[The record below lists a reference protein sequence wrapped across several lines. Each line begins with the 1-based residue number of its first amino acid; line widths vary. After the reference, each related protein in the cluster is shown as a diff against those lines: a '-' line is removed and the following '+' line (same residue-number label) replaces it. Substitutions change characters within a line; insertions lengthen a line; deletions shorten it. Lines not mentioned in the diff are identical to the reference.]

1 MNAIQLMAAANA
13 GAGGGAVQGAH
24 TDEPEWLGALRR
36 EARAVHAS
44 LGWPTKSDEAWRYV
58 KMRDVVRAGEA
69 LGAAPD
75 LGSATEASAL
85 AGDALDA
92 TCARVVL
99 VDGAFHAD
107 LCARGD
113 APPSV
118 VILPLAQALSVAAD
132 HLRGS
137 LGRIAR
143 FDTDGVSALAL
154 AELSDALV
162 VHVPRG
168 ITPPGALEIVHV
180 ASGRAG
186 GARFPRVF
194 VAVDATAELTVIER
208 FVGASDAAGFTA
220 ATTEIVV
227 GSDAHVRHVR
237 VLELPDTAL
246 HNGDIGARVGR
257 GGSFSS
263 YVVALSG
270 KLGRTSIVADLAE
283 PGATCQLDGLYVAS
297 GDSHFDHATTVLH
310 TAPHTTSGET
320 YKGVVDDQATGTFFG
335 RVLIREGAIKSNTK
349 QLNHNLLLST
359 DARVHTRPQLEIDND
374 DVKAA
379 HGSTVGQLDEM
390 AVFYLRSRGIDQKSA
405 RGLLTWAFA
414 EEMVARLPVP
424 ALVQRLGRAMAKRLA
439 SDASPVAA
447 AAIEDAWR

>member
-1 MNAIQLMAAANA
+1 MSAIQHLTAVNA
-13 GAGGGAVQGAH
+13 SAGGGADQDTHPG
-24 TDEPEWLGALRR
+24 EPGWLGTLRR
-36 EARAVHAS
+36 EARAAHQT
-44 LGWPTKSDEAWRYV
+44 LGWPTRADEAWRYV
-58 KMRDVVRAGEA
+58 KMRDVVSAGET
-69 LGAAPD
+69 LGSAPD
-75 LGSATEASAL
+75 LAGATAAAAL
-85 AGDALDA
+85 AGDALEGV
-92 TCARVVL
+92 TTRVIL
-99 VDGAFHAD
+99 VDCAFHGE

-113 APPSV
+113 APSSV
-118 VILPLAQALSVAAD
+118 VILPLARALEVAAEP
-132 HLRGS
+132 LRES
-137 LGRIAR
+137 LGRVAR
-143 FDTDGVSALAL
+143 FDADGVSALAL

-162 VHVPRG
+162 IHVPRG
-168 ITPPGALEIVHV
+168 VTLPGPLEIVHV

-186 GARFPRVF
+186 GACFPRVF
-194 VAVDATAELTVIER
+194 ISVDATAELTVIER
-208 FVGASDAAGFTA
+208 FVGSPDEAGFTA

-237 VLELPDTAL
+237 LVDLPDTAL

-283 PGATCQLDGLYVAS
+283 PGATCQLDGLYVPA
-297 GDSHFDHATTVLH
+297 GHSHFDHASTIIH
-310 TAPHTTSGET
+310 TAPHTSSGEM
-320 YKGVVDDQATGTFFG
+320 YKGVVDGEATGTFFG
-335 RVLIREGAIKSNTK
+335 RVLIREGAVKSNTH

-379 HGSTVGQLDEM
+379 HGATVGQLDEM
-390 AVFYLRSRGIDQKSA
+390 AVFYLRSRGIDEKSA

-424 ALVQRLGRAMAKRLA
+424 ALVTMLGRTMAQRLA

>member
-1 MNAIQLMAAANA
+1 MNAIQLMAAANG
-13 GAGGGAVQGAH
+13 GAGGGASTHGA
-24 TDEPEWLGALRR
+24 EPDWLGALRS
-36 EARAVHAS
+36 EARAAHQT
-44 LGWPTKSDEAWRYV
+44 LGWPTKADEAWRYV
-58 KMRDVVRAGEA
+58 KLRDIVRLGDTV
-69 LGAAPD
+69 GAAPD
-75 LGSATEASAL
+75 LGLATEAAAL
-85 AGDALDA
+85 AGPPLDGV
-92 TCARVVL
+92 TARVVL

-118 VILPLAQALSVAAD
+118 VILPLAQALRVTAD
-132 HLRGS
+132 HLRES
-137 LGRIAR
+137 LGRVAR
-143 FDTDGVSALAL
+143 FDADGVSALAL
-154 AELSDALV
+154 AELSEALV
-162 VHVPRG
+162 IHVPRG
-168 ITPPGALEIVHV
+168 TTLPGPLEIVHV

-186 GARFPRVF
+186 GLRFPRVF
-194 VAVDATAELTVIER
+194 IAVDATAELTVIER
-208 FVGASDAAGFTA
+208 FVGSPDEAGFTA

-237 VLELPDTAL
+237 VVELPDAAL
-246 HNGDIGARVGR
+246 QNGDIGARVGR
-257 GGSFSS
+257 GGSFTSS
-263 YVVALSG
+263 VMSLSG

-283 PGATCQLDGLYVAS
+283 PGATCQLDGLYVAD
-297 GDSHFDHATTVLH
+297 GHSHFDHATTVLH
-310 TAPHTTSGET
+310 TAPHTTSGEM
-320 YKGVVDDQATGTFFG
+320 YKGVVDDEATGTFFG
-335 RVLIREGAIKSNTK
+335 RVLIREGAVKSNTH

-359 DARVHTRPQLEIDND
+359 EARVHTRPQLEIDND

-424 ALVQRLGRAMAKRLA
+424 ALVKMLGRVMAKRLA
-439 SDASPVAA
+439 SEASPVAA